1 MRSIVE
7 SLMIGVL
14 AMRVVNGSAL
24 RRASEGLFVG
34 LLAFGV
40 LVGCSSQSERMVESE
55 KTVRYSSAADSA
67 QAEPVVTEKSTT
79 KTEESTKSD
88 EDSGGL
94 LSGTVN
100 VVGEALALP
109 FRLVGGLI
117 RAVF

>member
-1 MRSIVE
+1 MRSIVD
-7 SLMIGVL
+7 SLMIGAL
-14 AMRVVNGSAL
+14 AMRVVKGSAL
-24 RRASEGLFVG
+24 RRASEGLFMG
-34 LLAFGV
+34 LLTFGI
-40 LVGCSSQSERMVESE
+40 LAGCSSQSERTVERE
-55 KTVRYSSAADSA
+55 KTVRYNAAADPA
-67 QAEPVVTEKSTT
+67 QAEPVVTEKTT
-79 KTEESTKSD
+79 PTTTESTKND